1 MTLPI
6 VILCLL
12 IAFVVMLLYY
22 KIEKFVIITYD
33 DGSLYG
39 YILTQIPGIVY
50 AVIVYMMNVG
60 YSYIAYALTEWGKF
74 I

>member
-1 MTLPI
+1 
-6 VILCLL
+6 
-12 IAFVVMLLYY
+12 MLLYY